1 MLQRSDSASITDRAE
16 ASASSPGAR
25 PRDGFALAA
34 AIFAI
39 VVVGALIA
47 GAYFASFQEGR
58 VGRNMLIE
66 QRSFSLAEYGLN
78 FDVSNWDKSRNM
90 LPPRGMAVGAIDSN
104 KRVIRQGDTA
114 YVRVTRLN
122 DNTFWVVSTG
132 SANVGSDPLQS
143 VRRTNMVV
151 RIAYP
156 SMKVKGAITSNGTV
170 TVAGSSGITG
180 FDTDPTGWQNECG
193 SVPDAG
199 TLAGV
204 VVASKT
210 SFSGDTTVTNTGSNT
225 TGVTGSPR
233 VLVDNAT
240 VTDSNTYVRYGSETW
255 NSLASNADV
264 RLTSYFPKTE
274 PQATADGTKCD
285 TQGTYHETNWG
296 EPFHDSTLVNN
307 TVPKCVTY
315 FPIIYSDSSLHIAA
329 NSRGQGI
336 LMVNGDLTLE
346 GNFDWDGIIITKD
359 DLLAGTGSVNI
370 TGALL
375 VRNANLNKCKQG
387 DKTCNGVDLSGN
399 FMMHYSKCAIENS
412 LRASAQLIPVKKRA
426 WAQLF

>member
-1 MLQRSDSASITDRAE
+1 MPRSAIHSDRA
-16 ASASSPGAR
+16 AGAASPGAR

-39 VVVGALIA
+39 VVIGALIA
-47 GAYFASFQEGR
+47 GAYFASFQEAR

-78 FDVSNWDKSRNM
+78 YDVSNWDKARNM
-90 LPPRGMAVGAIDSN
+90 LPPRGMAVGGIDST

-122 DNTFWVVSTG
+122 DNSFWVVSTG

-143 VRRTNMVV
+143 IRRTNMLV

-156 SMKVKGAITSNGTV
+156 SMKVKGAITSNGSV
-170 TVAGSSGITG
+170 TLGGSSSITG
-180 FDTDPTGWQNECG
+180 FDKDPKGWSQDCQG
-193 SVPDAG
+193 VPDAG
-199 TLAGV
+199 TTAGI

-210 SFSGDTTVTNTGSNT
+210 QFTGDTTITNTGDNGS
-225 TGVTGSPR
+225 GVTGLPR

-255 NSLASNADV
+255 NSLSANADI
-264 RLTSYFPKTE
+264 RLTDYFPHAL
-274 PQATADGTKCD
+274 PQLTADNSKCD
-285 TQGTYHETNWG
+285 VTKQDNWG
-296 EPFHDSTLVNN
+296 EPFHDSTLVNG

-315 FPIIYSDSSLHIAA
+315 FPIVYSDTSLHVAA

-336 LMVNGDLTLE
+336 LMINGDLILE
-346 GNFDWDGIIITKD
+346 GNFDWNGLVITRD
-359 DLLAGTGSVNI
+359 DILSGAGNVNI
-370 TGALL
+370 QGAML
-375 VRNANLNKCKQG
+375 VRNANLNKCKAG
-387 DKTCNGVDLSGN
+387 DKTCNGVDITGN
-399 FMMHYSKCAIENS
+399 FHMVYSKCAIENA
-412 LRASAQLIPVKKRA
+412 LRASAILIPVKKRA

>member
-1 MLQRSDSASITDRAE
+1 MQQRSEADTGRAAGAASL
-16 ASASSPGAR
+16 GAR

-47 GAYFASFQEGR
+47 GAYFASFQESR
-58 VGRNMLIE
+58 VGRNMLVE

-78 FDVSNWDKSRNM
+78 YDISNWDRTRNM
-90 LPPRGMAVGAIDSN
+90 LPPKGMAVGAIDST
-104 KRVIRQGDTA
+104 KRVVRDGDTA

-122 DNTFWVVSTG
+122 DNSFWVVSTG
-132 SANVGSDPLQS
+132 SANVGSDQLQS
-143 VRRTNMVV
+143 VRRTNMLV

-156 SMKVKGAITSNGTV
+156 SMKVKGAITSNGNV
-170 TVAGSSGITG
+170 TVSGSSAVTG
-180 FDTDPTGWQNECG
+180 FDMDPTGWSNECG

-199 TLAGV
+199 SLAGV

-210 SFSGDTTVTNTGSNT
+210 SFSGDTTTTNDTTSK

-233 VLVDNAT
+233 VMVDNAT

-255 NSLASNADV
+255 NSLSANADIK
-264 RLTSYFPKTE
+264 LTDYFPH
-274 PQATADGTKCD
+274 PQPALTADGTKCD
-285 TQGTYHETNWG
+285 TQSQYNWG
-296 EPFHDSTLVNN
+296 EPFHDSTTVNN
-307 TVPKCVTY
+307 TVPKCVPY
-315 FPIIYSDSSLHIAA
+315 FPIIYSDTTLHVAA

-336 LMVNGDLTLE
+336 LMVAGDLILE
-346 GNFDWDGIIITKD
+346 GNFDWDGLIITKD

-370 TGALL
+370 NGALL
-375 VRNANLNKCKQG
+375 VRNANLDKCRNG
-387 DKTCNGVDLSGN
+387 DKDCNGTTMTGN
-399 FMMHYSKCAIENS
+399 FTMHYSKCAIENA
-412 LRASAQLIPVKKRA
+412 LRASAILIPVRKRA